1 MPVRLVRILS
11 ILLLASPSL
20 AYAQPTALSD
30 LHDAARKS
38 REVPEPW
45 VAYGDALLS
54 AERYSKAE
62 DAFIKASRYTKAALP
77 HIRLGDTYMRMK
89 GKTRKAMTKY
99 RKARRRDPS
108 SMEAQMGVARALIQL
123 GNTEAEDEIYRTI
136 ALDSTHAAAHLM
148 LAEFYRDTE
157 EPIAMLLAY
166 QDYLKLAPNDV
177 EGHLGLA
184 LAYTEQGRYDLVMA
198 ITTQM
203 YAIHHDKRYLAYLGQ
218 AMAARG
224 DAEEAVRNFRI
235 YILNLMPDQKA
246 LYEDLT
252 LVATAEELLTY
263 QALPSSQRPK
273 FLREFWRRRDLTLTS
288 GGLARE
294 AEHYRRVWYALTHF
308 SKAEKPWDKRG
319 ELYIRYGKPDYR
331 SVSYRD
337 NELPRAA
344 VQAIKRRNANDLFN
358 SGTRYDTT
366 VGDIARLPRKSSV
379 DATSMERDV
388 RGIGRA
394 GDRGES
400 AGWSW
405 EVVIDGQVYLN
416 KPTGLEIGYVGPVYP
431 IPRDTNGNPALPW
444 ESWVYTNIGGGIEVV
459 FVDRFMNGRW
469 DYAEMPSLFHAA
481 LASQALEFQP
491 AQAVAR
497 VASETP
503 EYFNTPPGIEPLD
516 FYYDVATYHF
526 DDHRSRAEIY
536 LGIPPNQIG
545 FSKTFGDHIA
555 KLTRTI
561 VLADTDRNEVARQSN
576 DLNFSLGKS
585 PESYTAQASFIPDI
599 MKVYAAPGNYR
610 LAVQVTDKVSG
621 KWGVYHQKLT
631 IPAYVDTFSIS
642 DIHVAW
648 EFSNENGDDRFKK
661 ADPAPSQAAVWVT
674 PMPTR
679 NYLKK
684 QKVRLYYE
692 VYNLTKDAFGQT
704 QYAIA
709 YRVRQQISKSGGLF
723 GSVASGFEKLFS
735 SQEPNVVVSYESTG
749 STASEPIYF
758 ELHADKLEEGLN
770 EVSVTITDL
779 LTQQAVTKKAVF
791 KISSQSRQKNRFL
804 ESTDQEFDDMMQR

>member
-263 QALPSSQRPK
+263 QASAELTATQVSSGVLASTRPHAHLGRTCAGSRALPSCLVCPDSLLKSRKTMGQARRT
-273 FLREFWRRRDLTLTS
+273 LHQIRE
-288 GGLARE
+288 
-294 AEHYRRVWYALTHF
+294 
-308 SKAEKPWDKRG
+308 
-319 ELYIRYGKPDYR
+319 
-331 SVSYRD
+331 
-337 NELPRAA
+337 
-344 VQAIKRRNANDLFN
+344 
-358 SGTRYDTT
+358 
-366 VGDIARLPRKSSV
+366 
-379 DATSMERDV
+379 
-388 RGIGRA
+388 
-394 GDRGES
+394 
-400 AGWSW
+400 
-405 EVVIDGQVYLN
+405 
-416 KPTGLEIGYVGPVYP
+416 TGL
-431 IPRDTNGNPALPW
+431 
-444 ESWVYTNIGGGIEVV
+444 S
-459 FVDRFMNGRW
+459 
-469 DYAEMPSLFHAA
+469 
-481 LASQALEFQP
+481 
-491 AQAVAR
+491 
-497 VASETP
+497 
-503 EYFNTPPGIEPLD
+503 
-516 FYYDVATYHF
+516 
-526 DDHRSRAEIY
+526 
-536 LGIPPNQIG
+536 LGI
-545 FSKTFGDHIA
+545 
-555 KLTRTI
+555 
-561 VLADTDRNEVARQSN
+561 V
-576 DLNFSLGKS
+576 
-585 PESYTAQASFIPDI
+585 
-599 MKVYAAPGNYR
+599 
-610 LAVQVTDKVSG
+610 
-621 KWGVYHQKLT
+621 
-631 IPAYVDTFSIS
+631 
-642 DIHVAW
+642 
-648 EFSNENGDDRFKK
+648 
-661 ADPAPSQAAVWVT
+661 
-674 PMPTR
+674 
-679 NYLKK
+679 
-684 QKVRLYYE
+684 
-692 VYNLTKDAFGQT
+692 
-704 QYAIA
+704 
-709 YRVRQQISKSGGLF
+709 
-723 GSVASGFEKLFS
+723 
-735 SQEPNVVVSYESTG
+735 
-749 STASEPIYF
+749 
-758 ELHADKLEEGLN
+758 
-770 EVSVTITDL
+770 
-779 LTQQAVTKKAVF
+779 
-791 KISSQSRQKNRFL
+791 SRQ
-804 ESTDQEFDDMMQR
+804 